1 MNRVAAAALAAGAW
15 ALAVSGLGMAVT
27 DLGPWY
33 AALQQPSWK
42 PPDLWFGPA
51 WTLIYTFAAVA
62 AAKAWLAAGAGAP
75 RRALIG
81 AFGLNGAL
89 NVLWSWL
96 FFRARRPDWA
106 LAEVVLLWLSIVLLI
121 VVAARSSVAAAWLL
135 APYLLWVAFAGVLNL
150 AVVRLN

>member
-15 ALAVSGLGMAVT
+15 ALAVAGLGMAVT

-51 WTLIYTFAAVA
+51 WTLS
-62 AAKAWLAAGAGAP
+62 AP
-75 RRALIG
+75 LSPNAPI
-81 AFGLNGAL
+81 
-89 NVLWSWL
+89 S
-96 FFRARRPDWA
+96 ARRPDWA